1 MTNEYKQITDLVK
14 SKNERV
20 ENLSYKEVDKI
31 KLNPEENNSTS
42 IVFNTQ
48 SISSKL
54 IYYSNAYIQ
63 FQFDIK
69 FETDA
74 ACTKANLTLKNS
86 YEMISELKIELNNII
101 ISNEHDT
108 NHSYIINH
116 LLENSENDNL
126 IYRTIDVHENVI
138 KYNDTSKD
146 IFLTRNGDKMR
157 VICNVFLRDISN
169 FFKNLD
175 IPLEFAEFNFTLKLA
190 DQIYVTDQNNTTQTL
205 VSSHLYVDQI
215 VLHEIERLEFL
226 KNHNNFDVNMP
237 VLENFVK
244 KDSQTINNDNF
255 DVFANNCRDTNDLF
269 LMLIKDDNNTLK
281 LPNKR
286 CKNLQL
292 YIDNQRFQNGISSDL
307 DAFIE
312 LKNRSEY
319 INEFI
324 LDYNRYL
331 NNYTIYSFP
340 IYRNSRDNKSN
351 KYINITGIGNDDD
364 DAKAIV
370 VWRQMSNIN

>member
-14 SKNERV
+14 SKNEKV
-20 ENLSYKEVDKI
+20 ENISYKEVNKI

-54 IYYSNAYIQ
+54 IDYSNAYIQ

-74 ACTKANLTLKNS
+74 GCTKANLTLKNS

-126 IYRTIDVHENVI
+126 IYRTINVHESVI

-146 IFLTRNGDKMR
+146 IFLTKNGDKMR

-169 FFKNLD
+169 FFKNLN
-175 IPLEFAEFNFTLKLA
+175 IPLEFAEFNLTLKLA
-190 DQIYVTDQNNTTQTL
+190 DQNDTTQTL
-205 VSSHLYVDQI
+205 VSSHLYVDQV

-226 KNHNNFDVNMP
+226 KNHNNFDVNIP
-237 VLENFVK
+237 FLENFVK
-244 KDSQTINNDNF
+244 KDSQTIIIII
-255 DVFANNCRDTNDLF
+255 
-269 LMLIKDDNNTLK
+269 LM
-281 LPNKR
+281 
-286 CKNLQL
+286 
-292 YIDNQRFQNGISSDL
+292 
-307 DAFIE
+307 
-312 LKNRSEY
+312 
-319 INEFI
+319 
-324 LDYNRYL
+324 YL
-331 NNYTIYSFP
+331 LTIVE
-340 IYRNSRDNKSN
+340 I
-351 KYINITGIGNDDD
+351 
-364 DAKAIV
+364 
-370 VWRQMSNIN
+370 QMICF

>member
-1 MTNEYKQITDLVK
+1 
-14 SKNERV
+14 
-20 ENLSYKEVDKI
+20 
-31 KLNPEENNSTS
+31 
-42 IVFNTQ
+42 
-48 SISSKL
+48 
-54 IYYSNAYIQ
+54 
-63 FQFDIK
+63 
-69 FETDA
+69 
-74 ACTKANLTLKNS
+74 
-86 YEMISELKIELNNII
+86 MISELKIELNNII

-126 IYRTIDVHENVI
+126 IYRTTNVHENVI

-146 IFLTRNGDKMR
+146 IFLAKNGDKMR
-157 VICNVFLRDISN
+157 VTCNVFLRDISN
-169 FFKNLD
+169 FFKNLN
-175 IPLEFAEFNFTLKLA
+175 IPLEFAEFNLTLKLA
-190 DQIYVTDQNNTTQTL
+190 DQIYVTNQNNTTQTL
-205 VSSHLYVDQI
+205 VSSHLYVDQV
-215 VLHEIERLEFL
+215 VLREIERVEFL
-226 KNHNNFDVNMP
+226 KNHNNFDVNIP
-237 VLENFVK
+237 LLENFVK
-244 KDSQTINNDNF
+244 KDSQTINNNNF
-255 DVFANNCRDTNDLF
+255 DVFANNCRNTNDLF

-340 IYRNSRDNKSN
+340 IYRNSRDG

-370 VWRQMSNIN
+370 VWRQMSNINLKINNNFLEVVKTY